1 MKTKNHIYRT
11 QKRQDFVMA
20 GILANCRGYKIGD
33 KVNGPVSEQG
43 KTGLN
48 CSLVICEDCDYGKV
62 QELYDSPATRR

>member
-1 MKTKNHIYRT
+1 MKTKNRTYRT

-20 GILANCRGYKIGD
+20 EILANCRGYKIGD
-33 KVNGPVSEQG
+33 KVNGTVSEQG

-48 CSLVICEDCDYGKV
+48 CSLVIYDYGKV